1 MQFNTNYDLV
11 ECSMVVVIFKSLLK
25 EKLLDLLVSLVAFV
39 APTAILLVIS
49 MANLKTPHLKCEI
62 FIWRAI

>member
-11 ECSMVVVIFKSLLK
+11 ECSMVVVIFKSLLT

-49 MANLKTPHLKCEI
+49 MANLKIPHLKCEI
-62 FIWRAI
+62 FI